1 MQQHSTTQ
9 TTNNSVDLHSQS
21 QANAS
26 LNNLMGAFVN
36 IFPLMLFVGVKAY
49 KGYRVALLRKQIAT
63 LEKLWHLDVK
73 NKKY

>member
-9 TTNNSVDLHSQS
+9 TTNNNVDLRLHD
-21 QANAS
+21 AHAS
-26 LNNLMGAFVN
+26 VNNVMGAL
-36 IFPLMLFVGVKAY
+36 IIMFPIMLFVGVKAY
-49 KGYRVALLRKQIAT
+49 KGYRIALLRKQIAT